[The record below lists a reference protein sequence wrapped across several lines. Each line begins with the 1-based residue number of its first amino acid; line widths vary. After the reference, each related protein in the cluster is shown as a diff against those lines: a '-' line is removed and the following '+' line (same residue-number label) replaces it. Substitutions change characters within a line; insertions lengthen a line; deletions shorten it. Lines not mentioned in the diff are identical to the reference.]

1 MAREERTEDRE
12 EKKGGSGMFKNLILY
27 LGTLIALTA
36 VAYVMVTRFMPAPPS
51 SASIQQ
57 GAVQGKRAEAPE
69 DEDIAAVEG
78 ESGVLYQFGDVIAN
92 PAETEGTRFL
102 KVTIYLELRKGE
114 YQKIVDKYKP
124 KLQDATLQILSSK
137 TVEELEDVS
146 KREVLRKEI
155 TDAMNSILG
164 RKAVLKIFFTEF
176 VIQ

>member
-1 MAREERTEDRE
+1 MAREERAEGKE
-12 EKKGGSGMFKNLILY
+12 EKREGSGMFKNLILY

-51 SASIQQ
+51 NASIQQ
-57 GAVQGKRAEAPE
+57 GAIQKRKAEVPE
-69 DEDIAAVEG
+69 EEDAAAVEG
-78 ESGVLYQFGDVIAN
+78 ESGVLYEFGDVIAN

-114 YQKIVDKYKP
+114 YQKIVEKYKP
-124 KLQDATLQILSSK
+124 KLQDVTLQILSSK

-146 KREVLRKEI
+146 KRGDLRKEI

-164 RKAVLKIFFTEF
+164 RKVVLKIFFTEF